1 MRFNL
6 GATIF
11 SAGVALASTA
21 MAAPLTPI
29 IEGHDIN
36 FGAYNSGGAYEWL
49 TNGAAA
55 DTLVFTKGAVGTGGA
70 PDREATAY
78 WPAWPAGPV
87 YPIFDET
94 GMLTFDHFGGDFVL
108 DVMFEGQ
115 DAPFVNGGG
124 VSIDVSLTGTGG
136 KTAPG
141 AADLEIYGMVP
152 GLSATPALLWAIDLK
167 DVSLY
172 GYSKGAWTPSGSS
185 YVLEGVGTIVG
196 GVLAQ
201 LGQVVGE
208 TGVMRGNLDFQ
219 ENWVPSLYH
228 PLQSPEQA
236 EYRAAYSGE
245 TGLGSNAV
253 PEPATM
259 VVLAGGMILG
269 LWTRRSRSV

>member
-1 MRFNL
+1 MKRIL
-6 GATIF
+6 GAM
-11 SAGVALASTA
+11 SVAAGVAFASTA

-36 FGAYNSGGAYEWL
+36 FGAYNGESGAYEWN
-49 TNGAAA
+49 TNGTSP
-55 DTLVFTKGAVGTGGA
+55 DTLVFTKGVTAA
-70 PDREATAY
+70 DHEATAY
-78 WPAWPAGPV
+78 WPSWPSGPV
-87 YPIFDET
+87 YPIFDES

-108 DVMFEGQ
+108 NVMFDGQ

-136 KTAPG
+136 NTAPG
-141 AADLEIYGMVP
+141 AADLEIYGVVP
-152 GLSATPALLWAIDLK
+152 GITAAPSLLWAIDLA

-172 GYSKGAWTPSGSS
+172 GYSSGAWTPEGSS

-196 GVLAQ
+196 GTLAQ
-201 LGQVVGE
+201 LGQVVGK

-219 ENWVPSLYH
+219 QNWVPSLYH
-228 PLQSPEQA
+228 PLQTPTEA

-245 TGLGSNAV
+245 TGLGSPAV